1 MPKRITRTDCN
12 DNFQYWYSHL
22 NLNRRDVAQKL
33 AVSEQ
38 TVSNWLRDPASS
50 AHARMPLAMYRL
62 FLYSYGLSG
71 LVELDD

>member
-1 MPKRITRTDCN
+1 MPKRITKPECN

-22 NLNRRDVAQKL
+22 NLNRRDVAKKM

-38 TVSNWLRDPASS
+38 TVSNWLRSPTSS
-50 AHARMPLAMYRL
+50 AYAKMPLSMYRL

-71 LVELDD
+71 LVEVED